1 MPFLLQQP
9 FCMNAFR
16 RSNSLNKLTKV
27 LSIALFI
34 VILSACTTQ
43 KKRGDVSGL
52 KKFYHNTT
60 ALYNGYFHANEIIN
74 ESVFQLNADHRDNY
88 NKLLEVYPYV
98 ASANAQSQSS
108 NIDNAIEKISVVVNL
123 HRISHWTDDCYLLLG
138 KAQFIK
144 QNYEDAQE
152 ALEFMAAEYSP
163 EAILARE
170 GSKTRTSSSK
180 SKKPGSRKRPT
191 ASKSKKKKASPGSKK
206 RPTAKK
212 KKKKKKKKRK
222 KRPTKRPSK
231 RPTPKEKVAAEKKEE
246 EAKKVEENKAKEK
259 TSSSEKV
266 KTTTEKTKK
275 SSKADE
281 KAEKYFLKHRPAY
294 QEGQIWLARTYI
306 ERDMFA
312 EAEVI
317 LQRLVEDPLTFK
329 DLRKDILVAQG
340 HLLIQ
345 RKDYNPA
352 INPMEEAI
360 ALSKDRS
367 EKARLSY
374 IIAQIHQQEGR
385 GEEAL
390 AGFERAL
397 KFSPNYEMEFSS
409 RLNVAQNAWIN
420 GQATSEQALKT
431 LKQMLKDSKNL
442 EYKDQVY
449 FAMAQIS
456 IKEKNYSDAIGHLK
470 NSLANNLGND
480 AQAAESHLL
489 LAQLYYDQEDYVNS
503 KYSYDSTL
511 LVLPKN
517 DERYDQTKG
526 FRDNLTDIAKN
537 IEIITLQDSLLA
549 IAAMTDQDRKT
560 LAYDIQ
566 KKREADRLAKAAL
579 DAKVSDERSANNLK
593 NNRNPSTFFAYD
605 DKKLR
610 KGKKD
615 FDKFWADR
623 PLEDNWRRSNRNN
636 IGESLAEEQQE
647 EKINRELTDE
657 DIELIFKD
665 VPRTPE
671 QIKAAKEK
679 ITNALFTLGTLY
691 KDRLLRNDL
700 AIETLEDLSD
710 RFPGHDQELETWY
723 FLYVIFN
730 EEGNT
735 AKAQEYYTKITNR
748 YPKSLYAQALTD
760 PNFKNRAQ
768 QEQNSLFEFYD
779 ATYTIFQN
787 GDFKKAHDRVAE
799 ASNTFGKTNKLQA
812 KFALLD
818 AMCLGNIKGKDEY
831 IAKLKDVVAQH
842 PGTEEEVRAKEIL
855 RLLGSGGVA
864 GVKNTVTAGGKFE
877 VKDQQVHYF
886 IIALNGATTK
896 LTDAKEAVSDYN
908 RKYHQLD
915 RLRISNIY
923 LGASTD
929 KPILVI
935 RRYKNKSEAMRYYN
949 GIQKNQADFFESSV
963 EYEMFAVSQSNYR
976 QILKSKSLEE
986 YKDFFTEN
994 YLE

>member
-1 MPFLLQQP
+1 
-9 FCMNAFR
+9 MNAFR

-27 LSIALFI
+27 LSITLLI
-34 VILSACTTQ
+34 VILSACSTQ

-60 ALYNGYFHANEIIN
+60 ALYNGYFHANEIIK
-74 ESVFQLNADHRDNY
+74 ESVFQLNSDHRDNY

-138 KAQFIK
+138 KAQFVK

-170 GSKTRTSSSK
+170 GSKSKIKKGKKKRPGSKKRPTTSSSK
-180 SKKPGSRKRPT
+180 
-191 ASKSKKKKASPGSKK
+191 KKKSSPGSKK
-206 RPTAKK
+206 RPTTTKK
-212 KKKKKKKKRK
+212 KKK
-222 KRPTKRPSK
+222 KRPTKRPKKRPAK
-231 RPTPKEKVAAEKKEE
+231 RPTPEEKLEAEKK
-246 EAKKVEENKAKEK
+246 AAAAKVEETKEK
-259 TSSSEKV
+259 AVVTEKV
-266 KTTTEKTKK
+266 KTKSEKTKK
-275 SSKADE
+275 SRKADE
-281 KAEKYFLKHRPAY
+281 KAEKFFLKHRPAY

-317 LQRLVEDPLTFK
+317 LQKLEEDPLTFK
-329 DLRKDILVAQG
+329 DLRKDVLVAQG

-345 RKDYNPA
+345 KKDYNPA
-352 INPMEEAI
+352 IEPMEEAI
-360 ALSKDRS
+360 VLSKDRS

-385 GEEAL
+385 GDQAL

-397 KFSPNYEMEFSS
+397 KFSPTYEMEFSS

-456 IKEKNYSDAIGHLK
+456 IKEKNFADAISHLK
-470 NSLANNLGND
+470 NSLANNVDND

-489 LAQLYYDQEDYVNS
+489 LAQLYYGQEDYVNS

-517 DERYDQTKG
+517 DERYEQTLG

-549 IAAMTDQDRKT
+549 IAAMTDQERKE
-560 LAYDIQ
+560 LAFAIQ
-566 KKREADRLAKAAL
+566 KKEEADRLAKAAL
-579 DAKVSDERSANNLK
+579 DAKVSDERSANNIR
-593 NNRNPSTFFAYD
+593 NNLNPSTFFAYD
-605 DKKLR
+605 EKKLK
-610 KGKKD
+610 KGKRD
-615 FDKFWADR
+615 FDKFWEDR
-623 PLEDNWRRSNRNN
+623 PLDDNWRRSNRNN
-636 IGESLAEEQQE
+636 IGGNLAEEQQE
-647 EKINRELTDE
+647 EIINRELTNE

-671 QIKAAKEK
+671 QIKASKEK

-730 EEGNT
+730 EEGNSIK
-735 AKAQEYYTKITNR
+735 AKEYYTKITNR

-779 ATYTIFQN
+779 ATYAIFQN
-787 GDFKKAHDRVAE
+787 GNFQKAHDRVVE
-799 ASNTFGKTNKLQA
+799 ATNTFGKTNKLQA

-818 AMCLGNIKGKDEY
+818 AMCLGNIKGKEEY
-831 IAKLKDVVAQH
+831 IVKLKDVVAQY
-842 PGTEEEVRAKEIL
+842 PGTEEQLRAKEIL
-855 RLLGSGGVA
+855 RLLGSADVS
-864 GVKNTVTAGGKFE
+864 GVKSEVSPGGNFE
-877 VKDQQVHYF
+877 VNDNQVHYF
-886 IIALNGATTK
+886 IIALNGTTTK
-896 LTDAKEAVSDYN
+896 LTDAKETVSDYN

-949 GIQKNQADFFESSV
+949 GIIKNQDDFFDSSV
-963 EYEMFAVSQSNYR
+963 EFEIYAVSQSNYR
-976 QILKSKSLEE
+976 QILKSKSIEE
-986 YKDFFTEN
+986 YKIFFVEN
-994 YLE
+994 YL